1 MSSLLEEIFHR
12 NELQETDW
20 LRTYKFLKKGM
31 FGKPRGNVAIIFEDH
46 VRNEYHV
53 EVVEYWNHIWTC
65 DDCDDND
72 CNEEVVLLKTL
83 MEIEEEY

>member
-1 MSSLLEEIFHR
+1 M
-12 NELQETDW
+12 
-20 LRTYKFLKKGM
+20 
-31 FGKPRGNVAIIFEDH
+31 AIIFEDH